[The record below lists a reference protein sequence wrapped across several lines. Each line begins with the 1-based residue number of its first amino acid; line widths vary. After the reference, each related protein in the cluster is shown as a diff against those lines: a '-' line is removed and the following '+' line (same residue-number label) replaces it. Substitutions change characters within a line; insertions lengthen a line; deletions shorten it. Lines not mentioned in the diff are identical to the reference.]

1 MTQGQLSK
9 SQQDIKTPEAL
20 TCKLESPKQQN
31 VRLRDESRALSRDR
45 CIEQC
50 MKGLHCLKLSQMQKK
65 QKTKTERLK
74 NCSRLK
80 EATKTGQLNAQ
91 LGSTKFPHD

>member
-1 MTQGQLSK
+1 MHERSALF
-9 SQQDIKTPEAL
+9 KTITDA
-20 TCKLESPKQQN
+20 K
-31 VRLRDESRALSRDR
+31 
-45 CIEQC
+45 
-50 MKGLHCLKLSQMQKK
+50 KK